1 MKTTAKFFKCMV
13 CMLICLSVIAVVVP
27 QGMAQE
33 SDATV
38 VTYPGP
44 TGIDASEKYAV
55 KVNGIT
61 SFMYQTSRSDRYAGE
76 AGTASF
82 TNFSFSGGSV
92 TIEVTKLDAA
102 SINSVTIRPLD
113 NNVKAEIVGNKAIFT
128 IDEPMHIS
136 VEFDGKTTD
145 KCFIFADP
153 PETDVPDKDADNV
166 WYFGPGVHD
175 IGETDFPEGKN
186 IMYISG
192 GAYVKGKITAECQ
205 GRGEVKILG
214 RGIFSGENNAHS
226 DLNHMIGIY
235 QADRFIMDGPILLDT
250 NSFHI
255 QVTGSRSTPEKR
267 NILNNVKEI
276 AWVPNSD
283 GFHMNG
289 HIEVSNMF
297 IFNYDDALDI
307 SQYTQSAIV
316 RDCVVWNNNY
326 GSALLL
332 GWVSKVDTGNAV
344 VDNIDVIHFD
354 EYRTD
359 AANNA
364 VIMANHGEMGHID
377 NVFINDVHVENFG
390 GGVQKFISLRLNKSA
405 WSGATSPYGNISNI
419 YLSNIRIDPPSM
431 DNVLFGKDKDHMIK
445 NVVFENLKIAGSP
458 VANMDEAGLTVNEF
472 VSGVRFIQTSVK
484 NGSMEF
490 GTSNWETNGTDGAA
504 KVSVADFAN
513 KLAGNGIYVGEH
525 SASKEY
531 TAETYQTISG
541 LKSGR
546 YTLMA
551 KVKASGS
558 DGHSFMYAQVGNM
571 RMKYPVSV
579 TEEYQIIRIPNV
591 LVNGGSCKVGFITEG
606 GQEDTLYFDQVSLV
620 KQDKQLANE
629 AKVVLEALS
638 VAIPEP
644 PTTEPPI
651 TQPPAT
657 EPPATQPP
665 VTVPPTTQPPATEPP
680 TTEPPVT
687 QPPATEPSTTEPPA
701 TQPQNTE
708 PKPTTPSNGQGE
720 KNNNRTFL
728 IVFLIVDAVLLVGL
742 AAIVIMIIKKKKR

>member
-13 CMLICLSVIAVVVP
+13 CVLICLSVIAVMIP

-33 SDATV
+33 SDTTV

-92 TIEVTKLDAA
+92 TIEVTKLDAT

-175 IGETDFPEGKN
+175 IGETDFPAGKN
-186 IMYISG
+186 IMYIAG
-192 GAYVKGKITAECQ
+192 GAYVKGKITADCQ

-226 DLNHMIGIY
+226 DLDHMIGIY

-377 NVFINDVHVENFG
+377 NVFINDVRVENFG

-458 VANMDEAGLTVNEF
+458 VTNMDEAGLTVNEF

-490 GTSNWETNGTDGAA
+490 GKSNWETNGTEGAA

-513 KLAGNGIYVGEH
+513 KLAGNGIHFGEH
-525 SASKEY
+525 SAAKEY

-541 LKSGR
+541 LKNGR

-558 DGHSFMYAQVGNM
+558 NSHSFMYAQVGNM
-571 RMKYPVSV
+571 RMKYPVPV
-579 TEEYQIIRIPNV
+579 TEGYQIIRIPNV

-638 VAIPEP
+638 VTVPEP
-644 PTTEPPI
+644 PATEPPATEPPATQPPVTEPPATQPPVTEPPA

-665 VTVPPTTQPPATEPP
+665 
-680 TTEPPVT
+680 
-687 QPPATEPSTTEPPA
+687 ATEPSTTEPSA
-701 TQPQNTE
+701 TEPQNTE
-708 PKPTTPSNGQGE
+708 PKPTTPSNDQGE

-742 AAIVIMIIKKKKR
+742 AAIVVMIIKKKKR